1 MMQRFNVS
9 HWAVTHQAL
18 VLFLMIMLSA
28 GGILSYF
35 NLGRAEEPDF
45 TVKVMI
51 VSAQWPGATTEE
63 MQRQVADPI
72 EKVLQEIPYFD
83 KVRTYSRPGS
93 TYMQVQFK
101 DDTPPKEV
109 PGLFLRVR
117 NRVGDVRAGL
127 PAGVLGPFFNDDFA
141 DVSSTL
147 YMLTGDEGVTP
158 RTLKDE
164 AEIIRQRLLRVPDV
178 AKVVFFGEQAERIYV
193 EFSHA
198 KLATL
203 GITPEAIFNSI
214 SRQNAVTPAGRF
226 ESAADQIYLRVDG
239 ALDGTDAVAD
249 VPIAAANGR
258 QFRLGDIATIRRG
271 PVDPPSFVVR
281 QQGVPALGIGVVM
294 VKGANVLALG
304 ENLHETIAAVR
315 ADLPVGL
322 QLAQIADQPQIVKES
337 VDEFVRVFIE
347 ALVIVL
353 GVSFLSLGWRTGIVV
368 ACAVPLVLAITMMV
382 MDLMGLSLQR
392 VTLGA
397 LIIALGLL
405 VDDAIIAVEMMVVKM
420 EQGFDRIS
428 AASFAWTSTAF
439 PMLTG
444 TLVTAAGFMPVGLS
458 RSSTSEYAGGIFWVV
473 AIALLV
479 SWVVAVVF
487 TPYLGVRLLPNF
499 KVHSE
504 DPNAIYETRIYRAF
518 RAMVTW
524 CVRHRVLVVVATVA
538 LFASAIFSMRFVQQ
552 QFFPTSTRPE
562 LVIEVTSPAGAA
574 FGTTDRSVAEM
585 EALVAADPDIRTYT
599 AYIGSGAPRWM
610 LGFNP
615 ELPKESYGV
624 IIAYAS
630 DHVTRDAAIARL
642 RQKVADGAVAGATV
656 RISELV
662 FGPPVGYP
670 VQFRVIGPDPVAVR
684 HIAYQVRKVMEQN
697 PDTRD
702 VNLDW
707 NEQAKSIRIALDQD
721 RVRALGLTPAD
732 ISATLQTLLSGYT
745 VTEVRDG
752 IEQVAVV
759 ARAVPDERLD
769 LDRLRD
775 LTITSRDGV
784 AVPLAQVARADYGF
798 EEPILWRQNRDM
810 VITVRADV
818 ARGVQPP
825 DVSNAIMPK
834 LAPLIEALPM
844 GYRIELGGS
853 VEESAKANAALGKVF
868 PFMIAAMLVFIMIQ
882 VQSFG
887 SLFLVIATAPL
898 GIIGAVYGLILF
910 NQPFGFVTLLGVLS
924 LAGMIMRNTL
934 ILVDQIRQDL
944 GTGLTAFE
952 AVIGSTVRR
961 ARPVVLTASAAILA
975 MIPLSRNI
983 FWGPMAVAIMGGL
996 AVATLL
1002 TLFFVPALYALC
1014 FRVRE
1019 EKPGEAGPAAREPS
1033 GPDAAEAPVAT

>member
-1 MMQRFNVS
+1 MMQRFNLS

-18 VLFLMIMLSA
+18 VLFLMILLSL
-28 GGILSYF
+28 GGVLSYF

-72 EKVLQEIPYFD
+72 EKVLQEIPHFD

-101 DDTPPKEV
+101 EDTPPQDV
-109 PGLFLRVR
+109 PSLFLRVR
-117 NRVGDVRAGL
+117 NRVSDVRASL
-127 PAGVLGPFFNDDFA
+127 PSGVIGPFFNDDFA

-147 YMLTGDEGVTP
+147 YMLTGDPGVTA

-164 AEIIRQRLLRVPDV
+164 AEVIRQRLLRVPDV
-178 AKVVFFGEQAERIYV
+178 AKVLFFGEQAERIYV

-203 GITPEAIFNSI
+203 GITPEAIFTSI

-226 ESAADQIYLRVDG
+226 ESEADQIYLRVDG
-239 ALDGTDAVAD
+239 ALDGAASVAD
-249 VPIAAANGR
+249 VPIAAGNGR

-294 VKGANVLALG
+294 VKGANVLDLG
-304 ENLHETIAAVR
+304 ENLHQTIAAIR

-322 QLAQIADQPQIVKES
+322 QLAQIADQPQIVKDS

-382 MDLMGLSLQR
+382 MDIMGLSLQR

-420 EQGFDRIS
+420 EQGLDRIS

-473 AIALLV
+473 SIALLV

-487 TPYLGVRLLPNF
+487 TPYLGVKLLPNF

-518 RAMVTW
+518 RAVVVW
-524 CVRHRVLVVVATVA
+524 CVRHRVIVVIATIL
-538 LFASAIFSMRFVQQ
+538 LFASAIYSIRFVQQ

-562 LVIEVTSPAGAA
+562 LVIEVTSPAGSA
-574 FGTTDRSVAEM
+574 FGTTDRAVAEM
-585 EALVAADPDIRTYT
+585 EALVAADPDIRTWT

-630 DHVTRDAAIARL
+630 DYLTRDKAIARL
-642 RQKVADGAVAGATV
+642 RAKVAEGAVAGATV

-670 VQFRVIGPDPVAVR
+670 VQFRVIGPDPMAVR
-684 HIAYQVRKVMEQN
+684 HIAYEVRRIVEKN

-707 NEQAKSIRIALDQD
+707 NEQAKSIRIGLDQD

-732 ISATLQTLLSGYT
+732 ISSTLQTLLSGYT
-745 VTEVRDG
+745 VTQVRDG
-752 IEQVAVV
+752 IERVDVV
-759 ARAVPDERLD
+759 ARALPEERLD

-784 AVPLAQVARADYGF
+784 AVPLAQVARAEYGF

-818 ARGVQPP
+818 ASGVQPP
-825 DVSNAIMPK
+825 DVSAAIMPNLK
-834 LAPLIEALPM
+834 PVIDALPI
-844 GYRIELGGS
+844 GYRIEMGGS
-853 VEESAKANAALGKVF
+853 IEESAKANTALSKVF
-868 PFMIAAMLVFIMIQ
+868 PFMAAAMLVFIMIQ

-910 NQPFGFVTLLGVLS
+910 DRPFGFVTLLGVLS

-944 GTGLTAFE
+944 AAGAAAFD
-952 AVIGSTVRR
+952 AVVGSTVRR
-961 ARPVVLTASAAILA
+961 ARPVVLTAAAAILA

-1019 EKPGEAGPAAREPS
+1019 GKPGDAPAAS
-1033 GPDAAEAPVAT
+1033 ASDTQASAAS